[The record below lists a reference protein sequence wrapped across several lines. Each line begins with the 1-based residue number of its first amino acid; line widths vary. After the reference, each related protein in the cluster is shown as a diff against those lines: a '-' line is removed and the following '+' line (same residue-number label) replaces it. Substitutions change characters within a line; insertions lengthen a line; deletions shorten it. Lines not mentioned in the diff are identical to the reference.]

1 MRLTITWTY
10 PMWVWV
16 YNRCVMWVFFLSL
29 LFELIHYG
37 FQNPLKKRRI
47 KKKPQII
54 RLVFIKLIKVSKYN
68 GTQSSKQWWTWNL
81 VVEWC
86 RSRQWHKRLC
96 KLLGWVGLDQFR
108 LGFFEAYSPNKVHLT
123 LWLYWGHNDQ
133 NPMRDNNAMQYVH
146 PYQKRH
152 HVTSFT

>member
-1 MRLTITWTY
+1 
-10 PMWVWV
+10 
-16 YNRCVMWVFFLSL
+16 MWVFFLSL

-81 VVEWC
+81 VVE
-86 RSRQWHKRLC
+86 
-96 KLLGWVGLDQFR
+96 
-108 LGFFEAYSPNKVHLT
+108 
-123 LWLYWGHNDQ
+123 
-133 NPMRDNNAMQYVH
+133 
-146 PYQKRH
+146 
-152 HVTSFT
+152 